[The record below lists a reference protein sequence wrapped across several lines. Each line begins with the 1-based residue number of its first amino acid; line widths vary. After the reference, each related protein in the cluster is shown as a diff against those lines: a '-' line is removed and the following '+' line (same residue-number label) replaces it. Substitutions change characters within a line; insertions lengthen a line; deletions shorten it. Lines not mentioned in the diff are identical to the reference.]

1 MKLLKR
7 KRIRII
13 LGILIIILLIL
24 LPNSI
29 VKKSGKN
36 RVFDSTQEM
45 PYNKVGL
52 LLGTTKYLQSG
63 SINPYYKYRI
73 DAAVSLYKSGKISFV
88 LVSGDNGRV
97 SYDEPTTIKND
108 LIAAGIPEEKIYLDY
123 AGFRTLDSVVRS
135 KEIFG
140 QSSITIISQKF
151 HNERAVYISKHK
163 GISAVGFNARDTSL
177 RFGFKTRMRELLAR
191 DKMMLD
197 LIFHKKPKFQGDQIE
212 IK

>member
-7 KRIRII
+7 KRNRII
-13 LGILIIILLIL
+13 LFILILILLIL

-29 VKKSGKN
+29 VKKSAKN
-36 RVFDSTQEM
+36 KVFDSTQVM

-88 LVSGDNGRV
+88 LVSGDNSRV

-108 LIAAGIPEEKIYLDY
+108 LIAAGIPEAKIYLDY

-163 GISAVGFNARDTSL
+163 GINAVGFNARDTSL

-191 DKMMLD
+191 DKMVLD